1 MKNTYL
7 QKHNFSGASKLMFLE
22 ISVFH
27 SHMSQEVYK
36 NPQTV
41 ERGYCTEIF
50 LFVVLKVSNNSVL
63 GLFGHLVS
71 EINAPENFYFWR

>member
-27 SHMSQEVYK
+27 PRMSQEVYQ
-36 NPQTV
+36 NP
-41 ERGYCTEIF
+41 
-50 LFVVLKVSNNSVL
+50 
-63 GLFGHLVS
+63 
-71 EINAPENFYFWR
+71 